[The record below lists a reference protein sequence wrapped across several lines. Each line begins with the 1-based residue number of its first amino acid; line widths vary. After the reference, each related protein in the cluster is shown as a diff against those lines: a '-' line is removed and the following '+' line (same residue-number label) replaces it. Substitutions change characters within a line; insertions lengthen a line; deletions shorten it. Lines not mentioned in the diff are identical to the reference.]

1 MYCGD
6 IFQTPPSA
14 QATIQDVDHLAEA
27 QELCGGAYG
36 GEGGDEQYYLKI

>member
-27 QELCGGAYG
+27 QELCGRAHGR
-36 GEGGDEQYYLKI
+36 EGGIQDHY